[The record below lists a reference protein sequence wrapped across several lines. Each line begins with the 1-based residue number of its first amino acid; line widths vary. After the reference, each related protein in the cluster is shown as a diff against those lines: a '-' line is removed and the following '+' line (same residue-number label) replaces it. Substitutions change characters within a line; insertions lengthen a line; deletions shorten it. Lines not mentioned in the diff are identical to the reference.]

1 MVASVKERGCC
12 TETLGPKQGRDPW
25 GTGPRPRN
33 RWGLVGKSPVTN
45 EDKEREVSVVG
56 VGAGPEDVRSMRR
69 KCPTGHLV
77 LWGQRCGG
85 CRHSSGDGPLAGVEA
100 PKPPRLT
107 LIAWA
112 QTPSPKCS
120 PSPRSEC
127 FRGCLWTRHRGEGP
141 GHGWTGKED
150 TGGVKGN
157 PPPRSV

>member
-1 MVASVKERGCC
+1 MWWE
-12 TETLGPKQGRDPW
+12 
-25 GTGPRPRN
+25 
-33 RWGLVGKSPVTN
+33 
-45 EDKEREVSVVG
+45 
-56 VGAGPEDVRSMRR
+56 
-69 KCPTGHLV
+69 
-77 LWGQRCGG
+77 WGQVQRMSGPCGG
-85 CRHSSGDGPLAGVEA
+85 NAQRDTWFCGDSGVEAADTHQGDGPLAGVEA

-157 PPPRSV
+157 PPPCSV